1 MSEDQ
6 VINEIYAY
14 VNNKNQKVFTPNVQF
29 AEIMAKKYGTIK
41 VYVEK
46 N

>member
-14 VNNKNQKVFTPNVQF
+14 VNNKGQKVFTPNVQF

>member
-6 VINEIYAY
+6 IMLNEIYAY
-14 VNNKNQKVFTPNVQF
+14 INDKGQKVFTPNLQF
-29 AEIMAKKYGTIK
+29 AEIMANKYGTN